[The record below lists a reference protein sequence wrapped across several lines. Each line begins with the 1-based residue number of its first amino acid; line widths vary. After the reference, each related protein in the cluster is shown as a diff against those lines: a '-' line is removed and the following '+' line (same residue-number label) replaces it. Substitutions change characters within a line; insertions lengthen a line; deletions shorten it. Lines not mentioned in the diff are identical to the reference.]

1 VPRCGDKVTSSH
13 ELRQQSPVPWYGSV
27 IVIIL
32 GIICCCQGAGVPI
45 AGLDEAG
52 RALVYIPL
60 GNLFG
65 MTLRSRVASYELTD
79 NWHTL
84 IRHRP
89 TMLSLDN
96 ADDFDGDKTEL
107 LEFLADDNTVDLDL
121 RLDARRFLRG
131 CPRRLVQIA
140 YKRYSGIPLTDKEW
154 HYLKYQ
160 RQRELKKSQK
170 LIGF

>member
-1 VPRCGDKVTSSH
+1 
-13 ELRQQSPVPWYGSV
+13 
-27 IVIIL
+27 
-32 GIICCCQGAGVPI
+32 
-45 AGLDEAG
+45 
-52 RALVYIPL
+52 
-60 GNLFG
+60 
-65 MTLRSRVASYELTD
+65 
-79 NWHTL
+79 
-84 IRHRP
+84 
-89 TMLSLDN
+89 MLSLDN